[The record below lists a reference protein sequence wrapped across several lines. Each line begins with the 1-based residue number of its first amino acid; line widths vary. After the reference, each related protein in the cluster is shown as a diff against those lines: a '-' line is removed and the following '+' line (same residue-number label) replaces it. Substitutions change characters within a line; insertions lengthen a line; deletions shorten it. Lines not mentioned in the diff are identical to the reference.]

1 MCESYAQEVQ
11 KRESEPLQLE
21 LQEVRSS
28 PKWVL
33 GIRHWGLEGQ

>member
-1 MCESYAQEVQ
+1 MCECHAQKVQ
-11 KRESEPLQLE
+11 KRASEPLQLE

-33 GIRHWGLEGQ
+33 GIRLWSLEGQ